1 MHFHYN
7 PRKATQA
14 AAFLVRLNG
23 GRMDMWRMLKLLYLS
38 DRESLIRHGTAITA
52 DQLSAMPFGPTPSRI
67 YDNTKADRNPLAK
80 DEVWK
85 EFLTENENGKNEIRL
100 VKEDFSIDLLSRFEL
115 CVMEETFRQF
125 GAMATPALWKY
136 VHELPEYEDP
146 KGSSYEIDP
155 ETILKNAGWS
165 DEEVR
170 DADRNARREM
180 YLHILCK

>member
-1 MHFHYN
+1 MQFHYN

-14 AAFLVRLNG
+14 VAYLVRLNG

-38 DRESLIRHGTAITA
+38 DRESLIKRGTPITA
-52 DQLSAMPFGPTPSRI
+52 DQLSAMPFGPTPSQI

-85 EFLTENENGKNEIRL
+85 EFLTENENGANEIRL
-100 VKEDFSIDLLSRFEL
+100 VRENFSTNLMSKFEL
-115 CVMEETFRQF
+115 GVIEETFRQF
-125 GAMATPALWKY
+125 GGMATATLWKY
-136 VHELPEYEDP
+136 VHDLPEYQDP
-146 KGSSYEIDP
+146 NGSSYEIDP
-155 ETILKNAGWS
+155 EIILKQAGWT

-170 DADRNARREM
+170 DAERNAARER